1 MSLFGSSGIRGIVNE
16 LMTPELALQAGKA
29 LGLKHKYVVVG
40 RDPRTSGPMVEN
52 ALISGLLAMGA
63 RVTRVGLVSTPTL
76 AHAARGYDCG
86 VMITASHNPPEY
98 NGLKFW
104 NPDGMAFSLAQ
115 QEDLEKSINSDI
127 KGASWQDMGTENV
140 RHDAVREHMDSI
152 LKNVEHYPLKVVVDC
167 GCGAA
172 TTITPYV
179 LREMGCRV
187 VTLNGQPD
195 GFFPARQPE
204 PVEENLDGLKKAV
217 IAMEADLGIAQ
228 DGDADR
234 MMAVDD
240 EGRFVSGDELM
251 AYFCQ
256 YEVKYSLVCP
266 VDVSMMVEKSV
277 NGVKIYRTRIG
288 DAFVSEEVKSVGAD
302 FGGETSG
309 TWIFPKMSFCPDGIY
324 AAAKLVELVGKNG
337 RLSDAVDALPKF
349 PLRRGGVK
357 FSQSMDKVKI
367 MELIKG
373 AIDVKSAKDVN
384 TLDGLRVDYGGGWV
398 LIRPSGTEPKIRITA
413 EAEDVDTLTTLYDRS
428 ESIVKRCVK
437 ACEQ

>member
-1 MSLFGSSGIRGIVNE
+1 MGLFGSSGIRGLVGE
-16 LMTPELALQAGKA
+16 AVTPELALRAGKA
-29 LGLKHKYVVVG
+29 LGLAHKRVVVG
-40 RDPRTSGPMVEN
+40 RDPRTSGPMLEN
-52 ALISGLLAMGA
+52 ALISGLLMMGA

-76 AHAARGYDCG
+76 AYAARNYDCG

-98 NGLKFW
+98 NGFKFW

-115 QEDLEKSINSDI
+115 QGELERSIKNDE
-127 KGASWQDMGTENV
+127 KGIDWKAMGSETI
-140 RHDAVREHMDSI
+140 RHDAVRDHIDAI
-152 LKNVEHYPLKVVVDC
+152 LKNVEQYSLKVVVDC

-179 LREMGCRV
+179 LREMGCHV
-187 VTLNGQPD
+187 ITLNGQPD

-204 PVEENLDGLKKAV
+204 PVEESLSGLKKAV
-217 IAMEADLGIAQ
+217 IACEADVGIAH

-240 EGRFVSGDELM
+240 EGRFISGDELL

-266 VDVSMMVEKSV
+266 VDVSMMVDKAV
-277 NGVKIYRTRIG
+277 NGAKIYRTRIG
-288 DAFVSEEVKSVGAD
+288 DAFVSEEAKRSGAD

-309 TWIFPKMSFCPDGIY
+309 TWIFPRMSYCPDGIY
-324 AAAKLVELVGKNG
+324 AAARLVELVSKNG

-349 PLRRGGVK
+349 PLKRGGVK
-357 FSQSMDKVKI
+357 FGDKVDKARL

-373 AIDVKSAKDVN
+373 EIDVSKAKDVN
-384 TLDGLRVDYGGGWV
+384 TLDGLRVGYEDCWMLV
-398 LIRPSGTEPKIRITA
+398 RPSGTEPKVRITA
-413 EAEDVDTLTTLYDRS
+413 EAEDAGALTKLYS
-428 ESIVKRCVK
+428 SVESVVKRCIK